1 MSSLSLRRLFGRL
14 PAESHIPQTHHVK
27 TTVCPTRRLPLFCSL
42 TDIRLLSHSF
52 GCKNIFFFFL
62 NPPNWSFNLQ
72 MSLNCYH
79 GSCDWS
85 TGSLV
90 RKDWRKSFS
99 EQILDQNK
107 SWNDV
112 PSFSFTSRLIHDYLS
127 MAPFAD
133 YLDSMYFNRFLQ
145 WKWLERWSLSHDT
158 LHHNKT
164 AAISTSSTFQREP
177 DESRLLLI
185 TVNSQDHTKPPGGS
199 GKQDTPL
206 LLGFIASSLL
216 YSWKIEY

>member
-1 MSSLSLRRLFGRL
+1 MWLK
-14 PAESHIPQTHHVK
+14 Q
-27 TTVCPTRRLPLFCSL
+27 
-42 TDIRLLSHSF
+42 
-52 GCKNIFFFFL
+52 
-62 NPPNWSFNLQ
+62 
-72 MSLNCYH
+72 
-79 GSCDWS
+79 
-85 TGSLV
+85 
-90 RKDWRKSFS
+90 RKSGLEGLKEIIS

-107 SWNDV
+107 FWNDV

-158 LHHNKT
+158 LQHNKT
-164 AAISTSSTFQREP
+164 VAISTSSTFQREP

-185 TVNSQDHTKPPGGS
+185 TVNSQDHTKPPGAS
-199 GKQDTPL
+199 GKQDAPP

-216 YSWKIEY
+216 YSCFVKNRVLIISIASCHVTQWLQTPQ